1 MGLKEE
7 RTEEITRDINYYPEV
22 HVIFIETE
30 LKGACVIEIEKLND
44 HRGFFARAWCQ
55 KEFEEHN
62 LVSRVKQANVSY
74 NKKKGTLRGMHYQ
87 LSPYEETKLV
97 RCTRG
102 SIYDVI
108 IDLRPG
114 SPTYTQWFGVELTAE
129 NYKMLYVPENFG
141 HGFQTLEDDTEVTYQ
156 VSQFYT
162 PGSER
167 GIRWDD
173 PAFSIVWPSAVQVIS
188 DKDKNWPDYTL

>member
-1 MGLKEE
+1 VIY
-7 RTEEITRDINYYPEV
+7 TETK
-22 HVIFIETE
+22 
-30 LKGACVIEIEKLND
+30 LKGAFIIEIEKLKD
-44 HRGFFARAWCQ
+44 HRGFFARSWCQ
-55 KEFEEHN
+55 HEFEKQGLN
-62 LVSRVKQANVSY
+62 SRLVQANVSY

-87 LSPYEETKLV
+87 IHPYEETKLV

-108 IDLRPG
+108 IDLRPA
-114 SPTYTQWFGVELTAE
+114 SPTYAQWIGVELTAE
-129 NYKMLYVPENFG
+129 NYKILCVPENFA
-141 HGFQTLEDDTEVTYQ
+141 HSFLSLEDDTEVTYQ

-173 PAFSIVWPSAVQVIS
+173 PAFSIEWPIEISVIS
-188 DKDKNWPDYTL
+188 DKDQSWPNFRL